1 MSLSSSINDWNM
13 IDCDSESKNNKLDII
28 IEYLKKNNLENN
40 YLRKLDN
47 LNKKIISFEKNQ
59 LLILEK
65 LEKIEKQ
72 LNPNLNQDS
81 NDNNIDDINDNKNV
95 KSSNDTEFYKIDNI
109 HRLSNNI
116 WRNNYPISCNMGLQY
131 ITTPNL
137 SLKHL
142 NYQQDNM
149 KTD

>member
-1 MSLSSSINDWNM
+1 
-13 IDCDSESKNNKLDII
+13 
-28 IEYLKKNNLENN
+28 KKNNLENN

-72 LNPNLNQDS
+72 LNTDSTQILNDES
-81 NDNNIDDINDNKNV
+81 NDNKNDTQNV
-95 KSSNDTEFYKIDNI
+95 NSSISNDTEFYKIDNI

>member
-1 MSLSSSINDWNM
+1 MV
-13 IDCDSESKNNKLDII
+13 DCDSESKNSKLDII

-47 LNKKIISFEKNQ
+47 LNKKITSFEKNQ

-65 LEKIEKQ
+65 IEKIEKQ
-72 LNPNLNQDS
+72 LNPKPIHKDS
-81 NDNNIDDINDNKNV
+81 NDNITDQTNDESKNTKNINSSI
-95 KSSNDTEFYKIDNI
+95 SNDTEFYKIDNI

-116 WRNNYPISCNMGLQY
+116 WRNNYPITCNMGLKTL
-131 ITTPNL
+131 TTPNL

-149 KTD
+149 KID